1 MEQKGRG
8 KNEGEDK
15 TVKIQLKEKKQRIDD
30 HTRWNMSVV
39 KGEGTIVKDTRELTK
54 KKHISL

>member
-30 HTRWNMSVV
+30 HTR
-39 KGEGTIVKDTRELTK
+39 
-54 KKHISL
+54 